1 MRTHFFQS
9 KFDKKKNDEKN
20 FFFWI
25 EKKIFPG
32 EKFFLPKKK
41 TKNPWKSAQKIP
53 SLGSTFFVKSRGP
66 EIKGNVVFQKI
77 E

>member
-1 MRTHFFQS
+1 M
-9 KFDKKKNDEKN
+9 KN
-20 FFFWI
+20 FFA
-25 EKKIFPG
+25 EKKI
-32 EKFFLPKKK
+32 
-41 TKNPWKSAQKIP
+41 KNPWKSAQKIQ